1 VAVVECPDSF
11 VSPGFVDL
19 QTALGGRGD
28 DNEIASAFEPDARAV
43 DFYHPEHED
52 FAKALAAGIT
62 TAGLSPGSMNVVGG
76 VGVLVKTAGAGD
88 RIVRDGAFM
97 KLSMTRQAL
106 SEERAPTS
114 PLGLLHMLRGQLTA
128 AKSADAQSPM
138 QAFASG
144 RLRGLVAVQTRN
156 EIASALDLAS
166 QFHLDLVLL
175 GGDDAGRMLDELKAA
190 QCAVVFGPFSFA
202 TPQRLLATPAQL
214 VKNGTRVAFTS
225 LAPSDAPEG
234 LRLSAI
240 LAARNGLTEDE
251 ALRAIT
257 AVPAQLGGVE
267 SRVGTLA
274 PGKDAD
280 LIVWSAPPLDARAR
294 IEAVY
299 VRGVKVYP
307 SNAPGHAK
315 AP

>member
-1 VAVVECPDSF
+1 
-11 VSPGFVDL
+11 
-19 QTALGGRGD
+19 
-28 DNEIASAFEPDARAV
+28 
-43 DFYHPEHED
+43 
-52 FAKALAAGIT
+52 
-62 TAGLSPGSMNVVGG
+62 
-76 VGVLVKTAGAGD
+76 
-88 RIVRDGAFM
+88 
-97 KLSMTRQAL
+97 
-106 SEERAPTS
+106 
-114 PLGLLHMLRGQLTA
+114 
-128 AKSADAQSPM
+128 
-138 QAFASG
+138 
-144 RLRGLVAVQTRN
+144 
-156 EIASALDLAS
+156 
-166 QFHLDLVLL
+166 
-175 GGDDAGRMLDELKAA
+175 
-190 QCAVVFGPFSFA
+190 
-202 TPQRLLATPAQL
+202 

-240 LAARNGLTEDE
+240 LAARSGLSEDE

-307 SNAPGHAK
+307 SSAPGYAK